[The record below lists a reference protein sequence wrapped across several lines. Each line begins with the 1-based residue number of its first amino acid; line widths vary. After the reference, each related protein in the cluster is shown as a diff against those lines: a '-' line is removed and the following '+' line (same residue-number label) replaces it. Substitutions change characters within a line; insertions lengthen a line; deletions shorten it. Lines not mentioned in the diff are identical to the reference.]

1 MASVKASKINYKTLV
16 IAVCVLILVGLA
28 IWHFFLRSKEYPGV
42 PRTAVKFYKEG
53 LDSLDAGR
61 IEAAA
66 NLFTKAVDLDHTFAD
81 ACAKLAETYYRASL
95 QHKTNK
101 NTKMHTA
108 MLDQSKRF
116 MLMAFDAQASNGNA
130 HFVRGLLAFDNKAY
144 DEALRDF
151 EHAEMYGYKS
161 FELHSMMAY
170 AYNEKE
176 KTALCVEQYQKAI
189 AIKPEDMNT
198 LYNLGEL
205 YFQLGNY
212 NMASDYFSKMVKI
225 DPTHSQARIN
235 YALSVWKNGNPNLG
249 KSMINQLLDT
259 DGKTPVNLY
268 NAIAWQLI
276 DKDID
281 IAMGLKLAQAA
292 NGMKPN
298 NVESIDILGWGYYKN
313 GEYTK
318 AVEYL
323 SQSMKKMPSDEVKNR
338 LKMAKDKLE
347 ESKK

>member
-1 MASVKASKINYKTLV
+1 MASVNASKVNYKTIV
-16 IAVCVLILVGLA
+16 IAVCVLILVGFTV
-28 IWHFFLRSKEYPGV
+28 WYFFLRSKEYPGV
-42 PRTAVKFYKEG
+42 PRTAVKYYKEG
-53 LDSLDAGR
+53 LDSLNADR

-81 ACAKLAETYYRASL
+81 ASAKLAETFYRASV

-101 NTKMHTA
+101 NSKMQTA
-108 MLDQSKRF
+108 MLEQTKRF

-144 DEALRDF
+144 DDAIRDF
-151 EHAEMYGYKS
+151 EHAELYGFKS
-161 FELHSMMAY
+161 FELHSMMGFL
-170 AYNEKE
+170 YNEKE
-176 KTALCVEQYQKAI
+176 KTALCVEQYQKAL
-189 AIKPEDMNT
+189 AIKPDHINT
-198 LYNLGEL
+198 LLNLGEI

-212 NMASDYFSKMVKI
+212 GMASDYFSRLVKI
-225 DPTHSQARIN
+225 DPTHLKARIN
-235 YALSVWKNGNPNLG
+235 YALSVWKNGNADLG
-249 KSMINQLLDT
+249 KTMINQLLESGDK
-259 DGKTPVNLY
+259 KTVSTY

-298 NVESIDILGWGYYKN
+298 NVESIDILGWGYYKS
-313 GEYTK
+313 GEYVK

-347 ESKK
+347 DSKK